1 MPAPAAV
8 TVSPMLELEVALT
21 QPEKRLSRAD
31 PILTSAS
38 IAAGVLA
45 NVRIK
50 SKDGMAVRHN
60 DAASGQT
67 LIIS

>member
-50 SKDGMAVRHN
+50 SRTAWQRATTTPLPVKP
-60 DAASGQT
+60 
-67 LIIS
+67 